1 MNNIIA
7 GIVLSILFSAS
18 VISGYLYIS
27 DIPDVYISH
36 STGMCQKV
44 IYYEEGK
51 ERIKTCDK
59 LPNKYNV
66 IWVK

>member
-18 VISGYLYIS
+18 LIFAYLYIS

-51 ERIKTCDK
+51 ETEKTCDE

-66 IWVK
+66 IWIK